1 MDAIVFFINYYD
13 IDIEHLSTAFEGLGY
28 KTEKLKNLDSFENLR
43 EEIFNKIEKE
53 TQNKIIEKIVVIF
66 LGYGVDH
73 GYSSKYMFIGDDDI
87 VSCREFCK
95 LFSSNIFHRDKSIA
109 VYTIFHRDKSIAV
122 YTNHCYKQSQGE
134 GEIRL
139 YDDDDFYDYEPR
151 DTEQLIIIGDLKTG
165 LLFSRALANELNEI
179 IITKMTSEIS
189 FSDVKYRIQKYICKY
204 CSEDDPIKYGN
215 GFPYFI
221 FNGYGQVKSF
231 LFSKTDNGGE
241 IDASYK
247 QLGEMWRK
255 KREEP
260 ISRLVFFINYYDID
274 IKPLS
279 AAFENLG
286 YAIENVN
293 NLDSFENLQKQI
305 INRIERNSIKN
316 VVVIFLGYGFDDHY
330 MFIGDEDVVSIY
342 KFCALFSSNVCHPD
356 KIIAVFINLCYK
368 PQAKGKILD
377 NDNVPYYY
385 HKPLNTEKI
394 IILGNVQ
401 TGLLFSQA
409 LANELNQIT
418 KNTSKIT
425 QFSYIIFR
433 IKKYINKRCK
443 DDPIYIDYG
452 HYQKNTPCFIISSS
466 FNRLGV

>member
-13 IDIEHLSTAFEGLGY
+13 IDIEHLSTAFESLGY

-43 EEIFNKIEKE
+43 EEICNKIEKE
-53 TQNKIIEKIVVIF
+53 TQNKMIEKVVVIF
-66 LGYGVDH
+66 LGYGVD
-73 GYSSKYMFIGDDDI
+73 SQYMFIGDDNDI

-122 YTNHCYKQSQGE
+122 YTNLCYKLYQGE

-151 DTEQLIIIGDLKTG
+151 DTEQLTIIGDLKTG

-189 FSDVKYRIQKYICKY
+189 FSDVQYRIQKYICKY

-215 GFPYFI
+215 RFPCFI

-255 KREEP
+255 KKEEP

-274 IKPLS
+274 IEPLS

-286 YAIENVN
+286 YTTVNVN
-293 NLDSFENLQKQI
+293 NLDSFENLQNEI
-305 INRIERNSIKN
+305 INKIERNIIIKN

-330 MFIGDEDVVSIY
+330 MFIGDEDVVSIH

-377 NDNVPYYY
+377 NDNVHYY
-385 HKPLNTEKI
+385 KPLNTEKI

-418 KNTSKIT
+418 NTSKIS
-425 QFSYIIFR
+425 QFSYLILR
-433 IKKYINKRCK
+433 VKKYIRKCCK
-443 DDPIYIDYG
+443 DDHIYIDYG
-452 HYQKNTPCFIISSS
+452 NYKKDSPCFIISSS
-466 FNRLGV
+466 FKRLGV